1 MGESTSDTGGVS
13 RRALQQR
20 EGAAGSA
27 GVSRRELLKRAG
39 VAGIVF
45 TLPAGTA
52 LTPAATAAR
61 RTAAQAAPL
70 TAAESATLE
79 AILERLIPTD
89 ATGPGARE
97 AQVGRYIM
105 GALSGDLKSLRGAY
119 SAGLASLDA
128 YSTATLGAPFGQLAP
143 EQQDAVLRD
152 VEGDKATGFLPNSST
167 FFETVREHALQG
179 MFGDPYHGGNA
190 NFVGWDLIQFP
201 GIKLTVPSVEQRI
214 GTKVKPAHK
223 STTDYA
229 IFKISSGG

>member
-1 MGESTSDTGGVS
+1 MSESLP
-13 RRALQQR
+13 RA
-20 EGAAGSA
+20 G

-39 VAGIVF
+39 MAGVVF
-45 TLPAGTA
+45 SLPAGTA
-52 LTPAATAAR
+52 LTPWAAAAPQA
-61 RTAAQAAPL
+61 AAQAPAL

-79 AILERLIPTD
+79 AVLERLIPTD

-97 AQVGRYIM
+97 AKVIRYILRSLA
-105 GALSGDLKSLRGAY
+105 GELRSLRGAY
-119 SAGLASLDA
+119 SAGIASLDA
-128 YSTATLGAPFGQLAP
+128 YSAATLGAPFAQLAP
-143 EQQDAVLRD
+143 EQQDAILRD

-167 FFETVREHALQG
+167 FFETVREHALEG

-201 GIKLTVPSVEQRI
+201 GIKLTVPSIEQRI

-229 IFKISSGG
+229 IFKISKGG